1 MMKSEVRQMV
11 GRNLKR
17 LRQRAGLTQDALGE
31 RLHVT
36 RQAVSAW
43 ETGKNQ
49 PDVETL
55 AALAEALGADVR
67 ELIYGPGAAGEGYA
81 RFRRRYVVCTV
92 LCAAVVIAWL
102 VLEVTLKP
110 YLYRLRME
118 TFTILP
124 GLVYLLVVPP
134 LGCLAAGCLI
144 PAFASLWADLRVR
157 SVRVRWV
164 LLAVGLLALGT
175 YLLWVASFFGYG
187 PEVVYEYPLRRWFA
201 AMSTTGNDL
210 IRYSSVTLSGCALF
224 LAFNRLKKAPG
235 SRPGGSFCQESFRSP
250 SRIQPMRR
258 KNRPKAQVRTAG
270 RMKHKRAMASQSMPV
285 MAALAPVATSL
296 TQPV

>member
-1 MMKSEVRQMV
+1 MMKLEVRQMV

-43 ETGKNQ
+43 ETGKTA

-55 AALAEALGADVR
+55 AALAAALEVDVR
-67 ELIYGPGAAGEGYA
+67 ALIYGPEAVEGGYL
-81 RFRRRYVVCTV
+81 RFQRRYVVC
-92 LCAAVVIAWL
+92 AAVFAAMTLALL
-102 VLEVTLKP
+102 VMEMTLKP
-110 YLYRLRME
+110 YLHQLKGQ
-118 TFTILP
+118 TFILWP
-124 GLVYLLVVPP
+124 SLTYIMAVVP
-134 LGCLAAGCLI
+134 LGYAAAGAVV
-144 PAFASLWADLRVR
+144 PALLSLWADIRVR
-157 SVRVRWV
+157 SARVRWV

-285 MAALAPVATSL
+285 MAALVPVATSL

>member
-1 MMKSEVRQMV
+1 MV

-36 RQAVSAW
+36 RQAVSSW
-43 ETGKNQ
+43 ETGKTA

-55 AALAEALGADVR
+55 AALAAALEVDVR
-67 ELIYGPGAAGEGYA
+67 ALIYGPEAVEGGYL
-81 RFRRRYVVCTV
+81 RFQRRYVVC
-92 LCAAVVIAWL
+92 AAVFAAMTLALL
-102 VLEVTLKP
+102 VMEMTLKP
-110 YLYRLRME
+110 YLHQLKGQ
-118 TFTILP
+118 TFILWP
-124 GLVYLLVVPP
+124 SLTYIMAVVP
-134 LGCLAAGCLI
+134 LGYAAAGALV
-144 PAFASLWADLRVR
+144 PALLSLWADIRVQ
-157 SVRVRWV
+157 SVRARRV

-285 MAALAPVATSL
+285 MAALVPVATSL

>member
-1 MMKSEVRQMV
+1 MMKLEVRQMV

-43 ETGKNQ
+43 ETGKTA

-55 AALAEALGADVR
+55 AALAAALEVDVR
-67 ELIYGPGAAGEGYA
+67 ALIYGPEAVEGGYL
-81 RFRRRYVVCTV
+81 RFQRRYVVC
-92 LCAAVVIAWL
+92 AAVFAAMTLALL
-102 VLEVTLKP
+102 VMEMTLKP
-110 YLYRLRME
+110 YLHQLKGQ
-118 TFTILP
+118 TFILWP
-124 GLVYLLVVPP
+124 SLTYIMAVVP
-134 LGCLAAGCLI
+134 LGYAAAGALV
-144 PAFASLWADLRVR
+144 PALLSLWADIRVQ
-157 SVRVRWV
+157 SARVRWV

-175 YLLWVASFFGYG
+175 YLLWVASFLGYG

-258 KNRPKAQVRTAG
+258 KNSPNAQQSTAG

>member
-1 MMKSEVRQMV
+1 MMKLEVRQMV

-43 ETGKNQ
+43 ETGKTA

-55 AALAEALGADVR
+55 AALAAALEVDVR
-67 ELIYGPGAAGEGYA
+67 ALIYGPEAVEGGYL
-81 RFRRRYVVCTV
+81 RFQRRYVVC
-92 LCAAVVIAWL
+92 AAVFAAMTLALL
-102 VLEVTLKP
+102 VMEMTLKP
-110 YLYRLRME
+110 YLHQLKGQ
-118 TFTILP
+118 TFILWP
-124 GLVYLLVVPP
+124 SLTYIMAVVP
-134 LGCLAAGCLI
+134 LGYAAAGALV
-144 PAFASLWADLRVR
+144 PALLSLWADIWVR
-157 SVRVRWV
+157 SARVRWV

-224 LAFNRLKKAPG
+224 LAFNR
-235 SRPGGSFCQESFRSP
+235 
-250 SRIQPMRR
+250 
-258 KNRPKAQVRTAG
+258 
-270 RMKHKRAMASQSMPV
+270 
-285 MAALAPVATSL
+285 
-296 TQPV
+296 

>member
-1 MMKSEVRQMV
+1 MV

-36 RQAVSAW
+36 RQAVSSW
-43 ETGKNQ
+43 ETGKTA

-55 AALAEALGADVR
+55 AALAAALEVDVR
-67 ELIYGPGAAGEGYA
+67 ALIYGPEAVEGGYL
-81 RFRRRYVVCTV
+81 RFQRRYVVC
-92 LCAAVVIAWL
+92 AAVFAAMTLALL
-102 VLEVTLKP
+102 VMEMTLKP
-110 YLYRLRME
+110 YLHQLKGQ
-118 TFTILP
+118 TFILWP
-124 GLVYLLVVPP
+124 SLTYIMAVVP
-134 LGCLAAGCLI
+134 LGYAAAGALV
-144 PAFASLWADLRVR
+144 PALLSLWADIRVR
-157 SVRVRWV
+157 SARVRWV

-285 MAALAPVATSL
+285 MAALVPVATSL